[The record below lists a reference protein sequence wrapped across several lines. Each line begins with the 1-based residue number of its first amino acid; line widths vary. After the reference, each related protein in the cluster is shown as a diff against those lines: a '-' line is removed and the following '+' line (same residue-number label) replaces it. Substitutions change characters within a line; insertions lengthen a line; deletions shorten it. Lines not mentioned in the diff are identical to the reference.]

1 MLANYTESLYGKDM
15 KASNPHAVALG
26 SLGRGHP
33 KTMSPAAIR
42 QRQQAAKQPKRKRTA
57 KAK

>member
-1 MLANYTESLYGKDM
+1 M
-15 KASNPHAVALG
+15 KALSIMFGYMTTNPHAVALG
-26 SLGRGHP
+26 RLGRGHP

-42 QRQQAAKQPKRKRTA
+42 QRQQAAKQPKRKR